1 VNGSGGL
8 NPPVF
13 KVDNPSCTRNFW
25 PLRGIGVTPLL
36 PCVRLLTLIMW
47 QNKLPADLKIQESR
61 SADPTGELTVLPR
74 TRPPLS
80 ALLASSL
87 SLWASGGK
95 IPLTPLLFSQNLHTV
110 GGGPWLRV
118 RGGDIPPA
126 MSTEPLPSTYLTPP
140 PQPSLLHP
148 PDFQSELCH

>member
-1 VNGSGGL
+1 MNGSGGL

-61 SADPTGELTVLPR
+61 SADPTGGAYSTSKNPTPAVGPSDFIFV
-74 TRPPLS
+74 PLGLRRQNS
-80 ALLASSL
+80 LNLLA
-87 SLWASGGK
+87 
-95 IPLTPLLFSQNLHTV
+95 LFSELAHC
-110 GGGPWLRV
+110 GGSLVEGEGWRY
-118 RGGDIPPA
+118 
-126 MSTEPLPSTYLTPP
+126 PSPYVN
-140 PQPSLLHP
+140 
-148 PDFQSELCH
+148 